1 MIVTPYSFS
10 ILVTFCNIGPFKI
23 PKNYFGKK
31 FSPLPSHVIPN
42 STELYENYEI
52 SASQQYRRTPFTNS
66 TAKSGVRTTRN
77 QGNDLFRHSDG
88 LIHTTRAT
96 PRPLP
101 SDTRKRWIVVHVRK
115 KYACIIALRNDFG
128 TDRVSFHHVPT
139 FPKQREA
146 TITSKLLELYNF
158 PFLFKG
164 GKKYFFFP
172 FFLSFFFFPWI
183 HSNEPRAQLKRY
195 TWTVGKIF

>member
-10 ILVTFCNIGPFKI
+10 ILVTFSNIGPFKT
-23 PKNYFGKK
+23 PKNYFGRKC
-31 FSPLPSHVIPN
+31 SPLPSHVIPN
-42 STELYENYEI
+42 STELYEDYEI

-96 PRPLP
+96 LPPLP

-115 KYACIIALRNDFG
+115 KYACIIGCETILA
-128 TDRVSFHHVPT
+128 RVESRFT
-139 FPKQREA
+139 TCQLFQ
-146 TITSKLLELYNF
+146 SKEKLLLLELE
-158 PFLFKG
+158 
-164 GKKYFFFP
+164 
-172 FFLSFFFFPWI
+172 LSFF
-183 HSNEPRAQLKRY
+183 
-195 TWTVGKIF
+195 V

>member
-146 TITSKLLELYNF
+146 TITRVRT
-158 PFLFKG
+158 FLFCLKEG
-164 GKKYFFFP
+164 RNIFS
-172 FFLSFFFFPWI
+172 FLSFSLSFFSRGSTRTS
-183 HSNEPRAQLKRY
+183 HGRN
-195 TWTVGKIF
+195 